1 MKYEVISNIRAGGE
15 DYAPGDTIDLDPE
28 EAAGIPWAVK
38 ALDDEGGAEEDGDEW
53 KDLSV
58 AVVMDIVSRDPQ
70 QAAEALVAEVA
81 RGSKA
86 RKSLVSRL
94 EEIIA
99 ASGDEEED
107 DLGEDDDEGGQE

>member
-38 ALDDEGGAEEDGDEW
+38 ALDEEGGAEEEEDEW
-53 KDLSV
+53 KGLSV
-58 AVVMDIVSRDPQ
+58 AAVMDIVGSDPQ
-70 QAAEALVAEVA
+70 LAADALATEVG

-86 RKSLVSRL
+86 RKSLVTML
-94 EEIIA
+94 DEIIA
-99 ASGDEEED
+99 ADEEEED
-107 DLGEDDDEGGQE
+107 DLGEDDGEDGQE